1 MLGNPWGSAQT
12 RSESAI
18 VDASFPSEEDA
29 VPTFIALFNWTE
41 QGAKAYKDSPSRAE
55 AFNEQAA
62 GLGVRLKDV
71 YWTAGPYD
79 LVGILEA
86 ADEESASAAML
97 QLASAGNV
105 RTTTMR
111 AYSSDEF
118 KSVISKAG

>member
-1 MLGNPWGSAQT
+1 LFT
-12 RSESAI
+12 
-18 VDASFPSEEDA
+18 SEEVA

-41 QGAKAYKDSPSRAE
+41 QGAKTYKDSPSRAE
-55 AFNEQAA
+55 AFNEQASS
-62 GLGVRLKDV
+62 LGVRLKDV

-86 ADEESASAAML
+86 SDEESAAAALL
-97 QLASAGNV
+97 QLASAGNL

-118 KSVISKAG
+118 KSVIAKAG